1 MSQKSMTKAI
11 VPTARLP
18 GYKLVLLGDASVG
31 KTSLVGRFVTHQ
43 FNEAV
48 ETTVGAAFSTQSV
61 VTDEGKTIK
70 FEIWDTA
77 GQERFKS
84 LAPMYYRNASC
95 AVVVFDLTSESSFS
109 RAKDWVKQLSLSNN
123 PDIII
128 ALAGNKS
135 DISQRQVKSEDIKQ
149 LVLDESL
156 IYIETSAKTGHNV
169 EKLFNSIAARLPDS
183 PFQPA
188 SLGGSAGSSGLH
200 SRTTSITLAPNAMSS
215 SNGPIST
222 SKCCGGSS

>member
-1 MSQKSMTKAI
+1 MT
-11 VPTARLP
+11 VVSRVP

-31 KTSLVGRFVTHQ
+31 KTSLVGRFVTNQ

-61 VTDEGKTIK
+61 SLAESGKTVK

-95 AVVVFDLTSESSFS
+95 AVVVFDLTSQPSFV
-109 RAKDWVKQLSLSNN
+109 RAKEWVKQLSLSNN
-123 PDIII
+123 PDIVI

-135 DISQRQVKSEDIKQ
+135 DIPQRQVKAEEVKQ

-156 IYIETSAKTGHNV
+156 IYVETSAKSGYNV
-169 EKLFNSIAARLPDS
+169 QKLFESIASRLPET

-188 SLGGSAGSSGLH
+188 SLGGSGLQ
-200 SRTTSITLAPNAMSS
+200 SRTTSITLGPPPQGASS
-215 SNGPIST
+215 SASF
-222 SKCCGGSS
+222 SKCCGSS

>member
-1 MSQKSMTKAI
+1 MTNSV
-11 VPTARLP
+11 VPRQP

-31 KTSLVGRFVTHQ
+31 KTSLVGRFVTNQ

-61 VTDEGKTIK
+61 ILDSGKSIK

-95 AVVVFDLTSESSFS
+95 AVVVFDLTSEASFV

-123 PDIII
+123 PDIVI

-135 DISQRQVKSEDIKQ
+135 DIAQRQVKAETVKQ
-149 LVLDESL
+149 LVLEESL
-156 IYIETSAKTGHNV
+156 IYVETSAKTGYNV
-169 EKLFNSIAARLPDS
+169 EKLFEAVAARLPDT

-188 SLGGSAGSSGLH
+188 SLGGSGIQA
-200 SRTTSITLAPNAMSS
+200 SRTTSITLGPANSS
-215 SNGPIST
+215 ASPQPV
-222 SKCCGGSS
+222 SKCCSS

>member
-1 MSQKSMTKAI
+1 MTNS
-11 VPTARLP
+11 VSGRQP

-31 KTSLVGRFVTHQ
+31 KTSLVGRFVTNH

-61 VTDEGKTIK
+61 TTDSGRTVRY
-70 FEIWDTA
+70 EIWDTA

-95 AVVVFDLTSESSFS
+95 AVVVFDLTSESSFH
-109 RAKDWVKQLSLSNN
+109 RAKDWVKQLALSNN

-135 DISQRQVKSEDIKQ
+135 DIPSSQRQVKAEDVKQ
-149 LVLDESL
+149 FVVEEGL
-156 IYIETSAKTGHNV
+156 IYMETSAKTGSNV
-169 EKLFNSIAARLPDS
+169 QKLFETIANKLPDS
-183 PFQPA
+183 PFTPA
-188 SLGGSAGSSGLH
+188 ALGGASA
-200 SRTTSITLAPNAMSS
+200 SRTTSITIGPGTGAPSQTSS
-215 SNGPIST
+215 R
-222 SKCCGGSS
+222 CCGGS

>member
-1 MSQKSMTKAI
+1 MTNA
-11 VPTARLP
+11 TGRQP

-31 KTSLVGRFVTHQ
+31 KTSLVGRFVNNH

-61 VTDEGKTIK
+61 TTESGRIVK

-95 AVVVFDLTSESSFS
+95 AVVVFDLTSESSFV
-109 RAKDWVKQLSLSNN
+109 RAKDWVKQLALSNN
-123 PDIII
+123 PDIVI

-135 DISQRQVKSEDIKQ
+135 DIPSSQRQVKSEEIKQ
-149 LVLDESL
+149 FVLDESL
-156 IYIETSAKTGHNV
+156 VYLETSAKTGNNV
-169 EKLFNSIAARLPDS
+169 QKLFETIANKVPDT
-183 PFQPA
+183 PFAPA
-188 SLGGSAGSSGLH
+188 ALGGARTTAITIAPGDQAGSGNGGL
-200 SRTTSITLAPNAMSS
+200 A
-215 SNGPIST
+215 
-222 SKCCGGSS
+222 SKCCGGS

>member
-1 MSQKSMTKAI
+1 MSSVIAQTTHLCSMSTISAAS
-11 VPTARLP
+11 VRQP

-31 KTSLVGRFVTHQ
+31 KTSLIGRFVTNQ

-61 VTDEGKTIK
+61 TTGTGKTVK

-95 AVVVFDLTSESSFS
+95 AIVVFDLTSEASFV
-109 RAKDWVKQLSLSNN
+109 RAKDWVRQLSLSNN
-123 PDIII
+123 PDIVI

-135 DISQRQVKSEDIKQ
+135 DIPSSQRQVPADTAKQ
-149 LVLDESL
+149 FALNESL
-156 IYIETSAKTGHNV
+156 VYIETSAKSGSNV
-169 EKLFNSIAARLPDS
+169 QKLFEAVAAKLPET
-183 PFQPA
+183 PFTPA
-188 SLGGSAGSSGLH
+188 ALGGSA
-200 SRTTSITLAPNAMSS
+200 RTTAITLDPAETA
-215 SNGPIST
+215 GGGRR
-222 SKCCGGSS
+222 CCGGG